1 MNVTHINTAIAP
13 FDLATELLWKS
24 RWDSR
29 AEALRITIGT
39 LVNDYGISEATA
51 EVATIQAF
59 ADLDSVNLSARIDV
73 DATTSQVVVFRDA
86 SGRPVMLT
94 ARDLNR
100 MINQARRE
108 NLVQVVDADTRRP
121 LVLDVADAIH

>member
-1 MNVTHINTAIAP
+1 MNVLPINSAKAP
-13 FDLATELLWKS
+13 FELATELLWQH

-39 LVNDYGISEATA
+39 LVNDYGHSEATA
-51 EVATIQAF
+51 EVAAIQAF
-59 ADLDSVNLSARIDV
+59 ADLDSVNESSRIDV
-73 DATTSQVVVFRDA
+73 DATTSHVVIFRDD

-100 MINQARRE
+100 MIQQARDAGLAR
-108 NLVQVVDADTRRP
+108 VVDADTRRP
-121 LVLDVADAIH
+121 IVLEH